1 MTTQSV
7 TTSTCRTFGNTQTDN
22 RKGEGQSAPTNK
34 YKSNPINQYTMKRT
48 DLRAIMQLA
57 WQFVKRNGIELA
69 EALRKAWQVFKLK
82 AAMAKGI
89 VRFYFRKVDG
99 TIREAYGTLKAEL
112 MPETKGNDNRKK
124 NDSVQV
130 YFDTEKQEFRCF
142 KLANLVIL

>member
-1 MTTQSV
+1 
-7 TTSTCRTFGNTQTDN
+7 
-22 RKGEGQSAPTNK
+22 
-34 YKSNPINQYTMKRT
+34 MKRA

-82 AAMAKGI
+82 AQMAKGI

-112 MPETKGNDNRKK
+112 MPEIKGSDNRKK

-142 KLANLVIL
+142 KLANLIALN

>member
-1 MTTQSV
+1 
-7 TTSTCRTFGNTQTDN
+7 
-22 RKGEGQSAPTNK
+22 
-34 YKSNPINQYTMKRT
+34 MKRA

-82 AAMAKGI
+82 VQMAKGI

-112 MPETKGNDNRKK
+112 IPETKGNDNRKK

-142 KLANLVIL
+142 KLANLVALN